1 MANYYLG
8 VDVSKGYADLIL
20 LDQSKQII
28 ENVFQLDD
36 TFEGH
41 CTLADFLHNFLNQHE
56 EACIYAGLESTGGY
70 ENNWYTMLSRLREVM
85 CVNVARLNPVG
96 VKKHHEAALNKNVT
110 DGISAFNIASY
121 LISYSEK
128 VRYNESQD
136 MVSLRKQWNLIQ
148 LLVKQRTQLL
158 NHVGFLLYQSNS
170 GLVQYCKK
178 GVPQWLLSLLSLYP
192 TANKLARARVSSV
205 AKIPG
210 ITLQRAEQLI
220 VDAQKSIASHMD
232 ETDDYIIRTIIMQ
245 IKALEAQINNHKKR
259 MEKSCSVAE
268 VKIIS
273 SFKGIGV
280 YSAIGL
286 WLNIV
291 SLSRFPTCK
300 KLVSYF
306 GLHPV
311 YKESG
316 DKSWGFH
323 MSKQGRKQP
332 RAILFMVALSAI
344 SQNPLI
350 KSLYVKKV
358 SQGMDKMAAVG
369 VCMHKI
375 LRIVYGMLKSNTE
388 FNPQIDEKNQQ
399 KSHSKKIKKKHSIM
413 DKKRRY
419 QIIDKGAP
427 ISKRQ
432 QKKRNNEA
440 GSQKPQENIVLMN
453 GVIPTLPVYETIICT
468 VGRKGLTE
476 ISKN

>member
-1 MANYYLG
+1 MFLARMG
-8 VDVSKGYADLIL
+8 R
-20 LDQSKQII
+20 LDS
-28 ENVFQLDD
+28 FRLP
-36 TFEGH
+36 
-41 CTLADFLHNFLNQHE
+41 FLFLNKK
-56 EACIYAGLESTGGY
+56 I
-70 ENNWYTMLSRLREVM
+70 NRLKYPEIF
-85 CVNVARLNPVG
+85 LL
-96 VKKHHEAALNKNVT
+96 KYQE
-110 DGISAFNIASY
+110 
-121 LISYSEK
+121 
-128 VRYNESQD
+128 
-136 MVSLRKQWNLIQ
+136 IQ
-148 LLVKQRTQLL
+148 QVKQSTQLR

-178 GVPQWLLSLLSLYP
+178 GIPKWLLSLLFLYP

-210 ITLQRAEQLI
+210 ITIQRAEQI
-220 VDAQKSIASHMD
+220 IADAQKSIASHMD
-232 ETDDYIIRTIIMQ
+232 ETDEFIIRNIIRQ
-245 IKALEAQINNHKKR
+245 IKSLEAQINNHKTR
-259 MEKSCSVAE
+259 MEKNCSIAE

-280 YSAIGL
+280 YSATGL

-344 SQNPLI
+344 YLNPLI

-358 SQGMDKMAAVG
+358 SQGMNKMAAVG
-369 VCMHKI
+369 ICMHKI

-399 KSHSKKIKKKHSIM
+399 KSQSKKIKKKHSII
-413 DKKRRY
+413 DKKRRH

-427 ISKRQ
+427 ISQRQ
-432 QKKRNNEA
+432 QKKRIIAA
-440 GSQKPQENIVLMN
+440 GSQKPHENIVLIN
-453 GVIPTLPVYETIICT
+453 GVIPTLPIYKTIICT
-468 VGRKGLTE
+468 IGRKGLTE